1 MKHLVLAALL
11 VAAPSMATTKEQLAV
26 CTALSDLAG
35 VIMEARQTGTPLS
48 KIMEVSYKD
57 AGATKIIQ
65 ALAMEAYKAP
75 RYNTPQYQQR
85 EIDDFKNTIMML
97 CLENK
102 KSHSPT

>member
-11 VAAPSMATTKEQLAV
+11 VAAPSMATTKAQLAE
-26 CTALSDLAG
+26 CTALSGVAG
-35 VIMEARQTGTPLS
+35 VIMEARQAGAPLS
-48 KIMEVSYKD
+48 MIMEVSYKN

-65 ALAMEAYKAP
+65 ALAMDAYKAP

-85 EIDDFKNTIMML
+85 AIDDFKNTIMML

-102 KSHSPT
+102 K